1 MLPSTTPLL
10 TDRQRAVIARIERRI
25 PIKVIALELGVS
37 ESRINQ
43 HIRALKDIYA
53 AGSLFELV
61 ENYRI
66 SEGRS
71 SDDLPEG
78 NAPESLPQPEPAR
91 PPFSVADS
99 SGRQVT
105 ESFPLIE
112 AWARDESGSLVIGG
126 LASHVPSR
134 TGARPEE
141 PQIVPRL
148 LDGKLAVPFRLLA
161 ILSIAACIL
170 ATVILSVNAAVVL
183 SEVVDGKSAL
193 TVERWGSPVRATAPP
208 ICYRACARPR

>member
-1 MLPSTTPLL
+1 MLPSITPLL
-10 TDRQRAVIARIERRI
+10 TDRQRAVMARIERRI

-78 NAPESLPQPEPAR
+78 NAPEGWPQPEPAI
-91 PPFSVADS
+91 PSFKDAEGSAK
-99 SGRQVT
+99 QIT

-112 AWARDESGSLVIGG
+112 AWARDESGSLVIADLAPHLPGG
-126 LASHVPSR
+126 TTAP
-134 TGARPEE
+134 PEE
-141 PQIVPRL
+141 PQLVPKL
-148 LDGKLAVPFRLLA
+148 LDGELAVPFRLLA

-170 ATVILSVNAAVVL
+170 VTVILSVNAAVVL
-183 SEVVDGKSAL
+183 SEVVDSKSAL
-193 TVERWGSPVRATAPP
+193 TVKGWESPVQAKAPP
-208 ICYRACARPR
+208 ICYPACARPR